1 MILRKITIENICD
14 VDHKNSLYLY
24 ENNMHY
30 FKEIEVYGE
39 SILDNVFGIFE
50 DYKRNQGAFTY
61 KKKKISVMSITKMVE
76 IDWTNSTLLI
86 TSDYFNEAFDRICFL
101 FAQKKEIS
109 PSFCIPEVI
118 YYFANKET
126 EIDLS
131 YRDLYRFSPLENM
144 IFFRSGPHASAY
156 VKGLDFSDNARALFE
171 YMLKQHY
178 NEKYKLVWAV
188 KNPEDF
194 SDYLKYT
201 NVSFVSFEWSVS
213 DDKEKRDKYYEALC
227 LSKYIFMT
235 DAYGFCRNARK
246 DQVRI
251 QLWHGCGFKTR
262 TNFISCE
269 KRYEYNIVVGEKYK
283 EIHKQIYGLR
293 DEQVIITGYPKE
305 DLLFHPISKETL
317 KLLGIPESKKYVFW
331 MPTFRTASEQL
342 NILDE
347 QGFETE
353 VGLPIIYKLEDLE
366 TINQLLSENDM
377 VMIVK
382 LHPFQ
387 KKNTVN
393 CGRLSNIVLL
403 ENEQLTM
410 LDIQVNELMGWADA
424 LISDYSSAAID
435 YLILNRPIAFTLDD
449 VEEYSSSRGFVF
461 DDIREWLPGKEI
473 LSVDDFKVFVEEI
486 GKGIDSSKEKREQ
499 IRNKVHQFCDDNSS
513 QRVLDAFGIAL

>member
-1 MILRKITIENICD
+1 MELRIFRTQNRIENKQIYCYEKSLSYLAELNEKFEGICI
-14 VDHKNSLYLY
+14 N
-24 ENNMHY
+24 
-30 FKEIEVYGE
+30 IC
-39 SILDNVFGIFE
+39 GIFD
-50 DYKRNQGAFTY
+50 DYERNQGTFLFD
-61 KKKKISVMSITKMVE
+61 KKSINVMPILKMLDIEWGKSI
-76 IDWTNSTLLI
+76 LLI
-86 TSDYFNEAFDRICFL
+86 TSDYINEAFERICSIFNETK
-101 FAQKKEIS
+101 QKF
-109 PSFCIPEVI
+109 PSFDVPNVI
-118 YYFANKET
+118 YYFANQEM
-126 EIDLS
+126 EIDLY
-131 YRDLYRFSPLENM
+131 YRDLYKSTPLENM

-194 SDYLKYT
+194 SDYSKYT
-201 NVSFVSFEWSVS
+201 NVSFVSFDWSVS
-213 DDKEKRDKYYEALC
+213 DNKEKRDKYYEALC

-262 TNFISCE
+262 TNFVSCE

-305 DLLFHPISKETL
+305 DLLFHPISKEML
-317 KLLGIPESKKYVFW
+317 KQLGIQESKKYIFW

-347 QGFETE
+347 HGFETE

-366 TINQLLSENDM
+366 AINQLLSEYDM

-393 CGRLSNIVLL
+393 CGCLSNIVLL

-461 DDIREWLPGKEI
+461 DNIREWLPGKEI
-473 LSVDDFKVFVEEI
+473 FSVDDFKVFVEEI

-499 IRNKVHQFCDDNSS
+499 IRNKVHQFSDDNSS